1 MNMPWVNAYLNRE
14 LSSKE
19 QELVKS
25 GLAEILWDVLAKEE
39 RGLYVTFSST
49 AGTYRAGEKC
59 HDGAVINIKYIGNF
73 PLANKQEITRRICG
87 FMSQH
92 LALDPARIIVPFD
105 EMVSEN
111 WGRREGNYS

>member
-1 MNMPWVNAYLNRE
+1 MPWVNAYLDRK

-39 RGLYVTFSST
+39 SGIYVTFSST
-49 AGTYRAGEKC
+49 AGVYRAGEQC

-73 PLANKQEITRRICG
+73 PLTKKQEVTRRICG
-87 FMSQH
+87 FMSQS
-92 LALDPARIIVPFD
+92 LTLDPAKIIVPFS
-105 EMVSEN
+105 ELLSEN
-111 WGRREGNYS
+111 WGRREGNYA